1 MKKKLGLLSLLMLVF
16 CMMFSSMAFAKN
28 YDLTKK
34 NGKWKTIVA
43 NASGQDVI
51 FLNKKEKGNIR
62 VSLEVNAKD
71 LQGKEIRAL
80 ITPQKIYK
88 KVKKSNSI
96 YDSILAQPKYANE
109 SIVLRATDHYIR
121 TSGIT
126 MIKNPVLVLSYTGF
140 SNGETYRVFVNDKT
154 VYAKSL
160 KIAESKKVKKG
171 KFFKIVK
178 SSKPKKS
185 YFGGF
190 ADGVIFTSSNKKVVS
205 VETEAGL
212 FKARKKGT
220 AIITAKCFA
229 TGKTYKCRVTVK

>member
-96 YDSILAQPKYANE
+96 YDSILAKP
-109 SIVLRATDHYIR
+109 TDHYIR